1 MADINIPDG
10 PIDNEPFD
18 AIRATDGE
26 RLDAAERQAL
36 LQTLDGIQLG
46 AYDLLI
52 VDWLATWEPSTVA
65 VICSWIRRAR
75 TQGGGQ

>member
-1 MADINIPDG
+1 MADINIPDQ
-10 PIDNEPFD
+10 PIEREPFD

-36 LQTLDGIQLG
+36 LQTLNGIQLG
-46 AYDLLI
+46 AYDLRI

-65 VICSWIRRAR
+65 VICSWIHRAR
-75 TQGGGQ
+75 AQGGA